1 MQMSDPMTVGPT
13 RSRRAYQNAHA
24 AGEKPENDHSGKT
37 ARASSSTRPE
47 REKAGISDLFEYG
60 ADSVFARIRSSVQE
74 SFTDGAH
81 ELTFQAFGTRCR
93 VVFAAP
99 APRAPELKLLVME
112 WVAAFEAKYSRFLPG
127 SLISRI
133 NSAAGR
139 EPVPLDSET
148 EQLFA
153 LCDQMHF
160 ITQGVFDPTALP
172 LLHLWNWKAEP
183 PVIPTEEKIA
193 AALKLVGWRKIQ
205 RSSGCIFLPQAGMGL
220 DLGGMGKEFAVDRV
234 AQLLNAAG
242 ATSVLVD
249 FGADVRAIGLPPD
262 GRPAWH
268 IGLDDPRQP
277 GRCWCGLGLREGA
290 VATSGDYVR
299 RFVVNGRRYGHILDV
314 RTGYPVDNG
323 CQAVS
328 VLAPSC
334 TLAGML
340 STAAFVLG
348 PDAGMKLLEAQ
359 FGAAGAIITEH
370 RTLPSRH
377 FYEHV
382 VS

>member
-1 MQMSDPMTVGPT
+1 MVLNSH
-13 RSRRAYQNAHA
+13 S
-24 AGEKPENDHSGKT
+24 EPENADMSH
-37 ARASSSTRPE
+37 P
-47 REKAGISDLFEYG
+47 FNYG
-60 ADSVFARIRSSVQE
+60 AASVLARIRSSVQE
-74 SFTDGAH
+74 RFHDGAH
-81 ELTFQAFGTRCR
+81 ELAFQAFGTRCR
-93 VVFAAP
+93 VTFAAP
-99 APRAPELKLLVME
+99 AKRAPELKLLVME
-112 WVAAFEAKYSRFLPG
+112 WVADFEAKYSRFLPN

-133 NSAAGR
+133 NTAAGR
-139 EPVPLDSET
+139 EPVTLDFET
-148 EQLFA
+148 EQMFA

-160 ITQGVFDPTALP
+160 ITQDVFDPTALP
-172 LLHLWNWKAEP
+172 LLELWNWKTEP
-183 PVIPTEEKIA
+183 PVIPTEEQVTSA
-193 AALKLVGWRKIQ
+193 MNLVGWRKVQ
-205 RSSGCIFLPQAGMGL
+205 RTPGRIFLPHAGMGL

-234 AQLLNAAG
+234 AQLLHASG

-299 RFVVNGRRYGHILDV
+299 RFVANGRRYGHILDV
-314 RTGYPVDNG
+314 RTGCPVDNG

-334 TLAGML
+334 TMAGML
-340 STAAFVLG
+340 STAVFVLG
-348 PDAGMKLLEAQ
+348 PDAGMRLLEAQ
-359 FGAAGAIITEH
+359 FGAAGAIVTENS
-370 RTLPSRH
+370 TLRSRH